1 MVRLISIT
9 LLTMNSSTSP
19 RVAASSPHNN
29 NESLRRTQGTA
40 ARFRSVGVVLA
51 VAVVCSIVL
60 LPLTSSAQTN
70 IYWDTS
76 TNSGIGGSG
85 AWSASGV
92 NWATNPLG
100 ATVASGGPTGN
111 ALFAVTNTNNG
122 VNAWASGNYAM
133 NFGGAAGTV
142 TNGGNFQIWGI
153 NVLTNGYVFTIDGNG
168 ANART
173 LTMTNS
179 IALGTNS
186 LTFANGARGT
196 NTYTLAGPASSGW
209 SGGITASNGS
219 AGVVIASTNSS
230 NLTNFG
236 FFISGGGS
244 VSSNA
249 PINILT
255 LANTRV
261 MLGSQSS
268 GGANFNSTITNNSA
282 GGSPLEL
289 TNSSSGTVA
298 FNGIISGS
306 NGLVLN
312 NSSSG
317 SLSLNAANTYTGG
330 TTVNALGSGQ
340 IRFSNNSAFGTN
352 TITIA
357 GAGTNYIRGFNNANV
372 SNAVVVNAGSVL
384 RLGASSSGDTNTNT
398 WSGNISG
405 AGSLY
410 FGVNGSLFLT
420 GTGSSFGGG
429 VSNGSSG
436 ALYVESLGMAG
447 SNSSIGTNGT
457 IRFTSDSG
465 NSGAGSIFWLGKNN
479 ESSDKVFALSEVSTS
494 ASRGAKIYAGASSG
508 GGTNVTLTLDGNI
521 NSTTASNKIIT
532 LGAYNTN
539 TLVVKGV
546 INQFAASTNSVVV
559 GGASSL
565 NGTVVLSNLNNSFG
579 GGVSI
584 NAGSSSLNI
593 LQVSQIGNSGANSPL
608 GTNGTI
614 NIGGSSASGDNVLQ
628 YTGTGENS
636 DKVINLA
643 GTTGGAILDQSGT
656 GNLKFTSAMT
666 ETGVGA
672 KTLALQGSTAG
683 TGEISGNINETN
695 GAISLEKLGTG
706 TWTLSG
712 SNNYSGGTT
721 IDAGT
726 LRIGGTNALATS
738 GSIFGS
744 TSLANNSTLA
754 LAGGGDY
761 VLSAFGSTNVNGNS
775 IRFTNSSGSAAT
787 LTFTAATN
795 YVTRSSDNAGGRIVA
810 NNSTNLGLVFNGA
823 MDIGSSTSNNV
834 TFDSAG
840 NTTVKGVIFNTN
852 TAVVRG
858 LTKTGIGI
866 LSLEGANSYNG
877 PTTVSAGS
885 LIVDGNQS
893 SAIGS
898 LDVAAGAT
906 LGGSGTIGGVTTI
919 SGILSPGKSS
929 IGTLTVSN
937 DVTWNGGENWVFE
950 LGAAG
955 LTQGSPGTS
964 DLLALTG
971 AKQFIKGTGTS
982 WTFDFANTGAIG
994 WYKLASWTGGSTTF
1008 ESLNFQGTNL
1018 VGGYTGQ
1025 FNIQGDALY
1034 VQVVPEPSTYAL
1046 LGVSA
1051 LACGAWFVRRRRKS

>member
-1 MVRLISIT
+1 MVRVISIT
-9 LLTMNSSTSP
+9 VLTMNSSTSP

-29 NESLRRTQGTA
+29 NDSLRRTQGTA
-40 ARFRSVGVVLA
+40 ARLRSMGVVLA
-51 VAVVCSIVL
+51 VAVFCSIVL
-60 LPLTSSAQTN
+60 FPLTSSAQTFTN
-70 IYWDTS
+70 VWWRPSALGGTGTWSSANAFWS
-76 TNSGIGGSG
+76 TNSDGSGTLASPTTLGTNIIYNFSGTNGTVTENSSFDLAGINWLTSGYTWTANATRTLSGTGQTASGTNTIYITNNANLNVTGTGFTFDALVMTGGSG
-85 AWSASGV
+85 ATLTLTNAAAATTTIIWGTSAARSGRTNSV
-92 NWATNPLG
+92 NTIVAG
-100 ATVASGGPTGN
+100 GGTVVYGTTGN
-111 ALFAVTNTNNG
+111 GGFTQ
-122 VNAWASGNYAM
+122 SGN
-133 NFGGAAGTV
+133 
-142 TNGGNFQIWGI
+142 
-153 NVLTNGYVFTIDGNG
+153 
-168 ANART
+168 
-173 LTMTNS
+173 
-179 IALGTNS
+179 
-186 LTFANGARGT
+186 
-196 NTYTLAGPASSGW
+196 
-209 SGGITASNGS
+209 
-219 AGVVIASTNSS
+219 
-230 NLTNFG
+230 
-236 FFISGGGS
+236 
-244 VSSNA
+244 
-249 PINILT
+249 
-255 LANTRV
+255 
-261 MLGSQSS
+261 
-268 GGANFNSTITNNSA
+268 ITNNTT
-282 GGSPLEL
+282 GTFII
-289 TNSSSGTVA
+289 TNGATGTVNISGAMSGTGAVT
-298 FNGIISGS
+298 
-306 NGLVLN
+306 LN

-330 TTVNALGSGQ
+330 TTVNALGSGA

-384 RLGASSSGDTNTNT
+384 RLGASSSGDTNT

-410 FGVNGSLFLT
+410 FGVSGSLYLT

-436 ALYVESLGMAG
+436 ALYVSSLGMAG

-457 IRFTSDSG
+457 VRFTSDSG
-465 NSGAGSIFWLGKNN
+465 SSGAGSIFWLGTNN
-479 ESSDKVFALSEVSTS
+479 ESSDKVFALSEVSSST
-494 ASRGAKIYAGASSG
+494 SRGAKIYAGTNSG

-539 TLVVKGV
+539 TLIVNGV

-614 NIGGSSASGDNVLQ
+614 NIGGTSGSGDNVLK

-643 GTTGGAILDQSGT
+643 GTTGGATLDQSGT

-672 KTLALQGSTAG
+672 KTLFLQGSTAG

-726 LRIGGTNALATS
+726 LRLSGTSVLPTN
-738 GSIFGS
+738 GVIFGS

-775 IRFTNSSGSAAT
+775 ISFTNSSGSAAT

-823 MDIGSSTSNNV
+823 MDIGSTTNNSV
-834 TFDSAG
+834 TFGGAG

-893 SAIGS
+893 SATGS

-919 SGILSPGKSS
+919 SGVLSPGNIGVNSG

-937 DVTWNGGENWVFE
+937 NVTWNGGENWVFG
-950 LGAAG
+950 LGTAG

-982 WTFDFANTGAIG
+982 WTFDFANTGQIG

-1008 ESLNFQGTNL
+1008 DSLNFQGTNL

>member
-1 MVRLISIT
+1 
-9 LLTMNSSTSP
+9 MNPSTSP
-19 RVAASSPHNN
+19 RVAASLPHDND
-29 NESLRRTQGTA
+29 SLRHTQGNA
-40 ARFRSVGVVLA
+40 ARLRSVGAVLA
-51 VAVVCSIVL
+51 VAVVCSFVL

-76 TNSGIGGSG
+76 TNSDIGGSG
-85 AWSASGV
+85 TFSASSV

-100 ATVASGGPTGN
+100 AAVSSGGPTGN
-111 ALFAVTNTNNG
+111 ALFAVTNNNNG
-122 VNAWASGNYAM
+122 VNAWASGNYVM
-133 NFGGAAGTV
+133 NFGGTAGAV
-142 TNGGNFQIWGI
+142 TNGGSFQMWGI
-153 NVLTNGYVFTIDGNG
+153 NILTNGYVFTLNNT
-168 ANART
+168 ASRT
-173 LTMTNS
+173 LTLTNS
-179 IALGTNS
+179 FALASNSITFSNGAQGLNS
-186 LTFANGARGT
+186 LTFA
-196 NTYTLAGPASSGW
+196 GPANGW
-209 SGGITASNGS
+209 TGGITASNGS
-219 AGVVIASTNSS
+219 AGITIVNNNATNY
-230 NLTNFG
+230 G
-236 FFISGGGS
+236 FYIGNGGS
-244 VSSNA
+244 VSSDA
-249 PINILT
+249 PINIAT
-255 LANTRV
+255 AAGSRV
-261 MLGSQSS
+261 MLGSQNS

-357 GAGTNYIRGFNNANV
+357 GAGNNYIRGFNNASV
-372 SNAVVVNAGSVL
+372 SNAVVINAGSVL
-384 RLGASSSGDTNTNT
+384 RLGASSSGDTNT

-405 AGSLY
+405 TGSLY
-410 FGVNGSLFLT
+410 FGVSGSLFLT

-436 ALYVESLGMAG
+436 ALYVRSLGMAG

-465 NSGAGSIFWLGKNN
+465 GSGAGSIFWLGTNN

-494 ASRGAKIYAGASSG
+494 ASRGAKIYAGASGG
-508 GGTNVTLTLDGNI
+508 GGTNVTLTLNGNI
-521 NSTTASNKIIT
+521 SSTTASNKIIT

-539 TLVVKGV
+539 TLVVNGV

-559 GGASSL
+559 GGANSL

-643 GTTGGAILDQSGT
+643 GTSGGAILDQSGT

-666 ETGVGA
+666 ATGVGA

-695 GAISLEKLGTG
+695 GAISLEKSGTG

-721 IDAGT
+721 IRAGT
-726 LRIGGTNALATS
+726 LRLSGTSALSTN
-738 GSIFGS
+738 GVIFGAS
-744 TSLANNSTLA
+744 SAANNSTLQ
-754 LAGGGDY
+754 LAGGGNY
-761 VLSAFGSTNVNGNS
+761 VLSAFGSTNDNGNNIS
-775 IRFTNSSGSAAT
+775 FTNSSGSAAT

-795 YVTRSSDNAGGRIVA
+795 YVTRSYDNAAGRTIA
-810 NNSTNLGLVFNGA
+810 NQSTNLGLVFNGA
-823 MDIGSSTSNNV
+823 MDIGSSVSDNV
-834 TFDSAG
+834 TFSGAG

-852 TAVVRG
+852 TAVARG

-885 LIVDGNQS
+885 LIIDGNQS

-898 LDVAAGAT
+898 LNVATGAT

-919 SGILSPGKSS
+919 SGVLSPGKSS
-929 IGTLTVSN
+929 IGTLTVNN

-950 LGAAG
+950 LGTAG
-955 LTQGSPGTS
+955 LAQGSPGTS

-971 AKQFIKGTGTS
+971 AGRFLKGTGTS
-982 WTFDFANTGAIG
+982 WIFDFANTGDLG
-994 WYKLASWTGGSTTF
+994 WYKLAEWTGGSTTF
-1008 ESLNFQGTNL
+1008 DSLNFQGTNL

>member
-1 MVRLISIT
+1 
-9 LLTMNSSTSP
+9 MNSSTSP
-19 RVAASSPHNN
+19 QVAASSHRNN
-29 NESLRRTQGTA
+29 DSLHRIPA
-40 ARFRSVGVVLA
+40 SYARFRSLGVVLA
-51 VAVVCSIVL
+51 VAVVGSIVL

-76 TNSGIGGSG
+76 TNSDIGGSG
-85 AWSASGV
+85 TFSASSV

-100 ATVASGGPTGN
+100 AAVSSGGPTGN
-111 ALFAVTNTNNG
+111 ALFAVTNNNNG
-122 VNAWASGNYAM
+122 VNAWASGNYVM
-133 NFGGAAGTV
+133 NFGGTAGAV
-142 TNGGNFQIWGI
+142 TNGGSFQMWGI
-153 NVLTNGYVFTIDGNG
+153 NILTNGYVFTLNNT
-168 ANART
+168 ASRT
-173 LTMTNS
+173 LTLTNS
-179 IALGTNS
+179 FALASNSITFSNGAQGLNS
-186 LTFANGARGT
+186 LTFA
-196 NTYTLAGPASSGW
+196 GPANGW
-209 SGGITASNGS
+209 TGGITASNGS
-219 AGVVIASTNSS
+219 AGITIVNNNATNY
-230 NLTNFG
+230 G
-236 FFISGGGS
+236 FYIGNGGS
-244 VSSNA
+244 VSSDA
-249 PINILT
+249 PINIAT
-255 LANTRV
+255 AAGSRV
-261 MLGSQSS
+261 MLGSQNS

-330 TTVNALGSGQ
+330 TTVNALGSGA

-357 GAGTNYIRGFNNANV
+357 GAGTNYIRGFNNASV
-372 SNAVVVNAGSVL
+372 SNAVVINAGSVL
-384 RLGASSSGDTNTNT
+384 RLGASSSGDANT

-410 FGVNGSLFLT
+410 FGVSGSLYLT

-436 ALYVESLGMAG
+436 ALYVGSLGMAG

-465 NSGAGSIFWLGKNN
+465 SSGAGSIFWLGTNN
-479 ESSDKVFALSEVSTS
+479 ESSDKVFALSEVSTN

-539 TLVVKGV
+539 TLVVNGV
-546 INQFAASTNSVVV
+546 INQFAGSTNSVVV
-559 GGASSL
+559 GGANSL

-614 NIGGSSASGDNVLQ
+614 NIGGTSGSGDNVLK

-643 GTTGGAILDQSGT
+643 GTTGDATLDQSGT

-672 KTLALQGSTAG
+672 KTLFLQGSTAG

-721 IDAGT
+721 IDVGT
-726 LRIGGTNALATS
+726 LRISGTNALATS

-744 TSLANNSTLA
+744 TTLANNSTLA
-754 LAGGGDY
+754 LAGGGNY

-775 IRFTNSSGSAAT
+775 ISFTNSSGSAAT

-795 YVTRSSDNAGGRIVA
+795 YVTRSSDNAGARTVA

-823 MDIGSSTSNNV
+823 MDIGSTTNNSV
-834 TFDSAG
+834 TFGGAG

-852 TAVVRG
+852 TAVARG

-893 SAIGS
+893 SATGS

-919 SGILSPGKSS
+919 SGVLSPGKSS
-929 IGTLTVSN
+929 IGTLTVN
-937 DVTWNGGENWVFE
+937 NNVTWNGGENWVFG
-950 LGAAG
+950 LGTAG
-955 LTQGSPGTS
+955 LTQGTPGTS

-971 AKQFIKGTGTS
+971 AKQFIQGTGTS
-982 WTFDFANTGAIG
+982 WTFDFANTGDLG

-1008 ESLNFQGTNL
+1008 DSLNFQGTNL
-1018 VGGYTGQ
+1018 AGGYTGQ
-1025 FNIQGDALY
+1025 FDILGDALY